1 MPMKTTIKA
10 QLINVLQEQIEIIS
24 HMMLVWCS
32 AMRYA
37 FNQIQRGVP
46 KGDLEKEIAG
56 KYNLNIRQSKDAV
69 EEARQTIAGQSELVK
84 MYHKDWSKKVK
95 QVENEI
101 KAIDKKLNNKKIKPE
116 EVEKLGFQREGKV
129 KKLEKRQKKLK
140 VWQNHID
147 NSTIPKVIFG
157 TKQLFYK
164 KCANEISNQ
173 EWKDARNNRFVSRG
187 DRTKTGNPNL
197 RIINEHGESFLEIST
212 LEKTKSN
219 RAVKIRVPLYL
230 PQKLSKKSGKVNG
243 RNYRQMVLDYL
254 EAGEAYQIELIKRDN
269 RFYVHIT
276 INENYI
282 KDFTPIYTAHN
293 RMVGIDTNP
302 DGFAL
307 TLLDRKGA
315 MSNPQYT
322 EHIYIKQH
330 ELLYARSNRRE
341 ILIGEMC
348 QKVVQ
353 YAIKHE
359 AAVAIE
365 DLKFENDRDLSHKLN
380 RKTKQFVYRKL
391 LEMLEAAC
399 IRARIEVIK
408 VAPQYTSKIGNYKYQ
423 YQYNLNI
430 HNAAALVIGRRA
442 YGIREKIPK
451 AIRNRFLYNI
461 DSEKSFNKKNEWGQW
476 GEISGKIKAELNKN
490 YKNSRKGKG
499 FVVNRKKLLGIA

>member
-1 MPMKTTIKA
+1 MKTTIKA
-10 QLINVLQEQIEIIS
+10 QLINVLQEQIDIIT
-24 HMMLVWCS
+24 HMMIVWCS

-46 KGDLEKEIAG
+46 KGDLEKEIAS

-69 EEARQTIAGQSELVK
+69 EDARQTIASQRELVK

-101 KAIDKKLNNKKIKPE
+101 KAIDKKLNNKKVKPE
-116 EVEKLGFQREGKV
+116 EVEKLSFQREGKV
-129 KKLEKRQKKLK
+129 KKLEKRRRKLK
-140 VWQNHID
+140 VWQDHID
-147 NSTIPKVIFG
+147 NGTIPNVIFG
-157 TKQLFYK
+157 SKQLFYK
-164 KCANEISNQ
+164 KCANKISNQ

-187 DRTKTGNPNL
+187 DKTKAGNPNL
-197 RIINEHGESFLEIST
+197 RLIYEHGESFLEIST
-212 LEKTKSN
+212 LEKTESN
-219 RAVKIRVPLYL
+219 RAVKIKVPLYL
-230 PQKLSKKSGKVNG
+230 PQKLSKKSGNVAG

-254 EAGEAYQIELIKRDN
+254 KTGEAYQVELIKRDN
-269 RFYVHIT
+269 KFYAHIT

-293 RMVGIDTNP
+293 RIVGIDTNP

-307 TLLDRKGA
+307 TLLDRKGV
-315 MSNPQYT
+315 MSNPQYK
-322 EHIYIKQH
+322 EHIYVNQH

-341 ILIGEMC
+341 NLIGEIC

-365 DLKFENDRDLSHKLN
+365 NLKFENDRDLSHKLN

-391 LEMLEAAC
+391 LEMLEVSC
-399 IRARIEVIK
+399 IRAGIEVIK
-408 VAPQYTSKIGNYKYQ
+408 VAPQYTSKIGLFKYKH
-423 YQYNLNI
+423 QYNLNI

-442 YGIREKIPK
+442 YDIREKIPK
-451 AIRNRFLYNI
+451 AIRNRFLHKI
-461 DSEKSFNKKNEWGQW
+461 DSEKSFNQKNEWGQW
-476 GEISGKIKAELNKN
+476 GEMSGKIKAELKKN

-499 FVVNRKKLLGIA
+499 FVANRKELLGIA